1 MLFKNVPG
9 NYQAINMNINL
20 HNYEEFFL
28 LYADNEL
35 PAAAR
40 AEVEAFV
47 QQHPDLKKELELF
60 TEFKMTPD
68 NNILFPGKESLLK
81 PENREAGINT
91 SNYEMFFVQYHD
103 DELTNAEK
111 AMVEEFVYSHPQFQS
126 DFELIQQVKLE
137 PESSIVFPNKE
148 SLYRKEEDDDKVIPF
163 RWWRLAVAALLL
175 IAVGIWWLTNNNNKP
190 NKELVK
196 NSQEKQQPANTKK
209 GDTNN
214 GNQLTPQTEK
224 EAIAVVK
231 ENADKNNSREK
242 NNRTAVQEEQNRRNK
257 ENKVQLALNKKDDKE
272 NSIQVKEKEL
282 IAQNE
287 TGRDNFKSS
296 NINGTKEP
304 GNDIAVNANIPS
316 TAKEPIIDQQT
327 KFAGADETNNK
338 NIVTYASLNNE
349 DNVQVLNTS
358 MNRKNNLRGF
368 LRKASRFIS
377 KKSSLGNDDGNRKGI
392 LIGGFEIAVK

>member
-1 MLFKNVPG
+1 
-9 NYQAINMNINL
+9 MNINL

-60 TEFKMTPD
+60 REFKMTPE
-68 NNILFPGKESLLK
+68 NNIVFPGKESLLK
-81 PENREAGINT
+81 PENMEAGINA

-111 AMVEEFVYSHPQFQS
+111 AMVEEFVYSHPQYQS
-126 DFELIQQVKLE
+126 GFELIQQVKLE
-137 PESSIVFPNKE
+137 PETSIVFPNKE
-148 SLYRKEEDDDKVIPF
+148 SLYRREEDDDKVVPF

-175 IAVGIWWLTNNNNKP
+175 LAVGIWWLTNNNGQP
-190 NKELVK
+190 NKEVVK
-196 NSQEKQQPANTKK
+196 NSQGNQQPTTIKKADANKS
-209 GDTNN
+209 
-214 GNQLTPQTEK
+214 NQLTPQTQK
-224 EAIAVVK
+224 EEIAVVK
-231 ENADKNNSREK
+231 DDADKNSTGK
-242 NNRTAVQEEQNRRNK
+242 NNTTTGQQKQNRQDK
-257 ENKVQLALNKKDDKE
+257 ENKAQFALNKQGKNK
-272 NSIQVKEKEL
+272 NTVPVKEKQF
-282 IAQNE
+282 IAQKE
-287 TGRDNFKSS
+287 TGNDNFKSS

-304 GNDIAVNANIPS
+304 ENNIAINANIPS
-316 TAKEPIIDQQT
+316 SGKEPIIDQPT
-327 KFAGADETNNK
+327 KIINADEPNK
-338 NIVTYASLNNE
+338 NNTVTYASLNNE